1 MAEADRIPPKPKA
14 LLVNPDNIP
23 EELKTGTRFVNWKW
37 ELITNDKKGQ
47 KAWTKPPYQP
57 NGQPAKSNDPSTWVT
72 FEEALAAHQNGKF
85 DGIGRCFGPDD
96 PFTAF
101 DVDGCRLADGS
112 PTKFAQK
119 LIDGLSSYFEITPSG
134 KGYRIWA
141 QGKKPGPRSRDTGKD
156 VEIYDGSSKRYLCLT
171 GHIPNGRHRK
181 IESRQAEINAAYN
194 EIFRES
200 NPGPSRYQSH
210 EEGEPFKWDG
220 EIHHL
225 PIRAETKGMILNGRP
240 GGYRSEPMMSVLN
253 ALVWSNLSDEEIYG
267 VFEQYPIGEKYR
279 EKGENRRK
287 WLGPQIEK
295 ARTSVIDRAMAS
307 NHPSKEKPQEPEGKP
322 EEQRSN
328 FELVDADDLILNL
341 TPPEFLIDTIF
352 ESNTMGQLFGHY
364 GGYKTFISCSM
375 ACSVATGTPWMGHP
389 VKQGPVVYIL
399 GEGHGGFGRR
409 LRAWCMY
416 HNIKKFN
423 RMLMTSRRPAM
434 LTAPESAEAVKRS
447 IEQFAAKVG
456 PPVLIVIDTLNRNF
470 GPGNENST
478 EDMTKFVSNIDQ
490 YIRGD
495 ANILVVHHSGH
506 LEKSRGRGS
515 SALPAAI
522 DTEYKVTAVR
532 KMLCRLQCT
541 KMKDAEEPTDMN
553 IEMKLVIIGEIVG
566 QNVTSLVPVF
576 QSEGT
581 AGATN
586 DLGGNVGQAYS
597 ELENLYRVHRKN
609 LENGGYNPI
618 RARVTTE
625 DWKGACIHSG
635 IYKDQRAFNNMKNR
649 LAERGVIK
657 VDGPFVYINEIPQVD
672 CG

>member
-72 FEEALAAHQNGKF
+72 FDEALAAHQNGKF

-101 DVDGCRLADGS
+101 DVDECRLADGS

-119 LIDGLSSYFEITPSG
+119 LIEGLSSYCEITPSG

-141 QGKKPGPRSRDTGKD
+141 RGKKPGPRSRDTGKD

-181 IESRQAEINAAYN
+181 IEPRQAEITAAYN
-194 EIFRES
+194 DIFGEP
-200 NPGPSRYQSH
+200 NPPPQHQSH
-210 EEGEPFKWDG
+210 KEGDPFEWDG
-220 EIHHL
+220 AIAHL
-225 PIRAETKGMILNGRP
+225 PIRPETKDLILNGRP
-240 GGYRSEPMMSVLN
+240 LGYRSEPIMTVLD
-253 ALVWSNLSDEEIYG
+253 ALVWSNLSDEQIFE
-267 VFEQYPIGEKYR
+267 VFEYYPIGEKYR
-279 EKGENRRK
+279 EKGENRRS
-287 WLGPQIEK
+287 WLQPQIEK
-295 ARTSVIDRAMAS
+295 ARASVTDRAMAS
-307 NHPSKEKPQEPEGKP
+307 ILSQKEKTRKP
-322 EEQRSN
+322 EDEPKEQRSN
-328 FELVDADDLILNL
+328 FELVDADDLIINL
-341 TPPEFLIDTIF
+341 SPPAFLIDKIL
-352 ESNTMGQLFGHY
+352 ELKTMGQLFGHY
-364 GGYKTFISCSM
+364 GDYKTFISCSM

-399 GEGHGGFGRR
+399 GEGHGGIGRR
-409 LRAWCMY
+409 LRAWCMF
-416 HNIKKFN
+416 HNVNRFN
-423 RMLMTSRRPAM
+423 AMLKTSRRSAA
-434 LTAPESAEAVKRS
+434 LTVQESAEEVKRS
-447 IEQFAAKVG
+447 IDQYATKVG
-456 PPVLIVIDTLNRNF
+456 APALIVIDTLNRNF
-470 GPGNENST
+470 GPGSENST
-478 EDMTKFVSNIDQ
+478 EDMTKFVFNIDQ
-490 YIRGD
+490 YVRGD
-495 ANILVVHHSGH
+495 ANILIVHHSGH
-506 LEKSRGRGS
+506 LERNRGRGS

-541 KMKDAEEPTDMN
+541 KMKDAEEPTDLN
-553 IEMKLVIIGEIVG
+553 IEMKLVIIGEIDG
-566 QNVTSLVPVF
+566 QSVTSLVPVF

-597 ELENLYRVHRKN
+597 ELENLYRVQRIN

-618 RARVTTE
+618 KARVTTE
-625 DWKGACIHSG
+625 DWKGVCIHSG

-649 LAERGVIK
+649 LAEKGVIK
-657 VDGPFVYINEIPQVD
+657 VDGLFVYINEIPQVD
-672 CG
+672 YG